1 LLHLGGELCREL
13 AAVGAPGT
21 GTSTNTCPC
30 TGTHA
35 GTGISTRTAR
45 AASRSVTSRH
55 ALELRDAVRTQL
67 RQLSHGRPE
76 RTREQH
82 VRELRIPRQRRPV
95 HVRRDHRT
103 LHRALVALLFLA
115 VLYYDV
121 SSLNTVRVRVSDH
134 PAAGAHDAQR
144 AGIGTKDG
152 RAHVVGEAG
161 EGLGEF
167 AQVSGQRL
175 GVGARVHAAR
185 TRVTSTR
192 TVTTTR

>member
-1 LLHLGGELCREL
+1 SARVATNTST
-13 AAVGAPGT
+13 AASTVPSARARASTAPGT
-21 GTSTNTCPC
+21 AARTST
-30 TGTHA
+30 A
-35 GTGISTRTAR
+35 SAR

-55 ALELRDAVRTQL
+55 ALELRDAARTQL

-121 SSLNTVRVRVSDH
+121 SSLNTVRSEERRVGKES
-134 PAAGAHDAQR
+134 R
-144 AGIGTKDG
+144 
-152 RAHVVGEAG
+152 
-161 EGLGEF
+161 
-167 AQVSGQRL
+167 
-175 GVGARVHAAR
+175 
-185 TRVTSTR
+185 
-192 TVTTTR
+192 